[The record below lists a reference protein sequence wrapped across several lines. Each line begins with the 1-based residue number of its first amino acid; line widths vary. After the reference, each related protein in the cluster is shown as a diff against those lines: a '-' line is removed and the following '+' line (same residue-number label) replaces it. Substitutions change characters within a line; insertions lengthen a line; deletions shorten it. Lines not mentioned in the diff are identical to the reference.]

1 MGTSYGKQKAAKAGK
16 LGIGLF
22 TALPHAVIHSR
33 QYRKL
38 GHAARSL
45 LFDIAAQYNR
55 SNNGKLVCCAKYL
68 RPLGWS
74 SNDTIHRA
82 LHELKASGLL
92 IETRKGM
99 MPPYS
104 RAAWFAVGWFGLDV
118 YNGLDIEPRHY
129 RKCHL
134 IPLKSLNPIGGV
146 VKGKTIPFSGA
157 ARVNLAPIFGSVE
170 PINRLMPA
178 PNDGDFLDIPS
189 EYPIIAEHYQA
200 GGNR

>member
-1 MGTSYGKQKAAKAGK
+1 MGTSYSKQKAAKAGK

-22 TALPHAVIHSR
+22 TPLPHAVIHSR

-38 GHAARSL
+38 RHAARSL

-74 SNDTIHRA
+74 SNDTISRA
-82 LHELKASGLL
+82 LAELKQSGLL

-104 RAAWFAVGWFGLDV
+104 RAAWFALAWFDLDV
-118 YNGLDIEPRHY
+118 YSGLDIDPRHY
-129 RKCHL
+129 RRCEL
-134 IPLKSLNPIGGV
+134 APLKSLTPIAGLV
-146 VKGKTIPFSGA
+146 RARTIPYNGA
-157 ARVNLAPIFGSVE
+157 VADNVAPIFGTVV
-170 PINRLMPA
+170 PINAQASTPI
-178 PNDGDFLDIPS
+178 DGDFLDIPS
-189 EYPIIAEHYQA
+189 KYPIIAKHYLL
-200 GGNR
+200 GGKR

>member
-22 TALPHAVIHSR
+22 TPLPHAVIHSR

-38 GHAARSL
+38 RHAARSL

-74 SNDTIHRA
+74 SNDTISRA
-82 LHELKASGLL
+82 LAELKQSGLL

-104 RAAWFAVGWFGLDV
+104 RAAWFALGWFDLDV
-118 YNGLDIEPRHY
+118 YSGLDIDPRHY
-129 RKCHL
+129 RRCEL
-134 IPLKSLNPIGGV
+134 TPLKSV
-146 VKGKTIPFSGA
+146 IPMVGAGRAEIKPLIGA
-157 ARVNLAPIFGSVE
+157 AAANVAPICGSVV
-170 PINRLMPA
+170 PITSHA
-178 PNDGDFLDIPS
+178 PIPIDGDFLDIPS
-189 EYPIIAEHYQA
+189 KYPIIAEHYLSGVEQ
-200 GGNR
+200 